1 MPTPERQWLKN
12 AEAAEA
18 LAVSERTIKHWM
30 ARPET
35 REALGAVRHGKQRR
49 IPRPD
54 KLDHWCNDT
63 RRRLVKLG
71 IQLRPACER
80 ALERIGKRN
89 ARLYLESCRLWVAAT
104 MKALGRRDLTENARD
119 AVILLWQVAHEILD
133 PLPRDEMEVDKLKPQ
148 FLKHLRARPL
158 SEERVN
164 SVMSYW
170 PEKEYF
176 KQVCAAHTLK
186 ELEAIRRKLDYAQ
199 AICKLQQSGQKP
211 TAELARPLV
220 HEDIMAHI
228 NDTGEKLP
236 GRVFKPETS
245 HDLRRIVEAS
255 VYLTNQQRAG
265 MIIDLRKPQDG
276 LPLRTF
282 RRHHPVRKSPHR
294 EIVAA
299 VYGAADSIPGAD
311 ETSRSGKTPVRDS
324 TYLAKTRG
332 G

>member
-1 MPTPERQWLKN
+1 MPTPQCQWLKN
-12 AEAAEA
+12 AEAAKA
-18 LAVSERTIKHWM
+18 LAVSERRIKHWT

-35 REALGAVRHGKQRR
+35 CEALGAVRHGKQCR

-54 KLDHWCNDT
+54 NLDHWCNDT
-63 RRRLVKLG
+63 RWRLGKLG
-71 IQLRPACER
+71 IQLKPAWER
-80 ALERIGKRN
+80 DLKKIEKRN
-89 ARLYLESCRLWVAAT
+89 TRLYLESCCLWVAAT

-119 AVILLWQVAHEILD
+119 AVILLWQVASQILD
-133 PLPRDEMEVDKLKPQ
+133 PLPRHEMEVDRLKPQ
-148 FLKHLRARPL
+148 FRTHLRARPL

-170 PEKEYF
+170 PEKEHF
-176 KQVCAAHTLK
+176 KQVRAAHTLK

-211 TAELARPLV
+211 TAELVRPLV

-236 GRVFKPETS
+236 GRVFKPETP

-255 VYLTNQQRAG
+255 VYLTDQQRAG
-265 MIIDLRKPQDG
+265 MVIDLRKPQDG

-294 EIVAA
+294 EIVAE
-299 VYGAADSIPGAD
+299 VYGAGDSIPDAD
-311 ETSRSGKTPVRDS
+311 ETPRAAKTPVRDS
-324 TYLAKTRG
+324 TYLAKPRSG
-332 G
+332 